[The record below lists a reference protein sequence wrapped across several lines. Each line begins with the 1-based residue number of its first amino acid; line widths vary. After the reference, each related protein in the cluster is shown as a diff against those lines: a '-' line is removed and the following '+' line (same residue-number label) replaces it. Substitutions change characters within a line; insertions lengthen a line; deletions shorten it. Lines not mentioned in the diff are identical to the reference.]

1 MKKVVLAGG
10 NTLLPGFD
18 ERLAREATL
27 KELDLVDPGPVQ
39 ARSWGVFDNSEYRKE
54 AVWIGGS
61 IFASLSTLKDISVN
75 REAYLEKGSHA
86 VNLEEER
93 RETAWM
99 AAINEYRDKIKQ
111 NYDRGHNTSRGI
123 GIRHIT
129 RPYQSSS
136 ASW

>member
-1 MKKVVLAGG
+1 MRKVVLAGG
-10 NTLLPGFD
+10 NTLLPGFS
-18 ERLAREATL
+18 ERLARDASSGET
-27 KELDLVDPGPVQ
+27 DPNN
-39 ARSWGVFDNSEYRKE
+39 WGWGFDNSEYRKE

-61 IFASLSTLKDISVN
+61 IFASLSTLKDISVS
-75 REAYLEKGSHA
+75 REDYLEKGSHV
-86 VNLEEER
+86 VNVEEER
-93 RETAWM
+93 RETAWL

-111 NYDRGHNTSRGI
+111 NYDRGHNNSRGI

>member
-18 ERLAREATL
+18 ERLARDATL
-27 KELDLVDPGPVQ
+27 EELNPADPGPVQ

-61 IFASLSTLKDISVN
+61 IFASLSTLKDISVS
-75 REAYLEKGSHA
+75 REDYLEKGSHV
-86 VNLEEER
+86 VNVEEER

-111 NYDRGHNTSRGI
+111 NHERGHNTSRGI
-123 GIRHIT
+123 GLRHIT
-129 RPYQSSS
+129 RPYESSS
-136 ASW
+136 TNW

>member
-1 MKKVVLAGG
+1 MRKVVLAGG

-27 KELDLVDPGPVQ
+27 KELDLVDPGPAQ
-39 ARSWGVFDNSEYRKE
+39 ARRWGVFDNSEYRKE

-61 IFASLSTLKDISVN
+61 IFASLSSLKDISVS
-75 REAYLEKGSHA
+75 REDYLEKGSHV
-86 VNLEEER
+86 VNVEEER

-111 NYDRGHNTSRGI
+111 NHERGHNTSRGI
-123 GIRHIT
+123 GLRHIT
-129 RPYQSSS
+129 RPYESSS